1 MCLQATVCLAV
12 TSLPAPLAIKGLAR
26 NRQDVRLTDPGRSC
40 EKSAASDHWPVNR
53 CSQWDSQKP
62 PGFYLTYLK
71 LCSEDE
77 RSFYRVG
84 TTCG

>member
-53 CSQWDSQKP
+53 CSQSVQSMGQSMGQSKASWFLSNI
-62 PGFYLTYLK
+62 
-71 LCSEDE
+71 S
-77 RSFYRVG
+77 
-84 TTCG
+84 